1 MKFLTSQLSS
11 FVQSTGRRNVRLLLR
26 FVGVLAAMVAV
37 FTILFHVLMVVEGQR
52 HSWLTGFY
60 WTLTVMSTTGFGD
73 ITFKSDVGRIFSIV
87 VLVSG
92 MIFLL
97 ILLPFTFIEFFYA
110 PWMKAQAEAR
120 APRQLREGISGHVIL
135 TAYDPVTTSL
145 MHKLEDYG
153 YPYVLVVGE
162 LQEALRL
169 HDLGVRVLFGEVDR
183 PATYCLARAETAAM
197 VAVTGTDF
205 ENTNIAFTIRE
216 LTDRVPIV
224 ATANSEDSVD
234 ILKLAGSSHVLQLS
248 EMMGSALARRISG
261 VDATA
266 HVIGDFGK
274 VLIAEATAAGTP
286 LEGKTLAESRL
297 RENAGVSVIG
307 LWKRGQFEVASA
319 ETKIDAH
326 SVLLLA
332 GSEEQLRGYDELFC
346 IYHVST
352 APVMIIGGGRVGR
365 ATARALAEREIDYR
379 IVESRPERILDREKY
394 VEGNA
399 ADLTT
404 LERAGLRECPAIVIT
419 PHDDDQNIYLTIY
432 CRRLRPDVQII
443 SRAVRERNVSTLHRA
458 GADFVLSYAWMGATA
473 IFNYLNRTD
482 VLMVAEGLHVC
493 ETEVPPAL
501 SGKTLADAAIPR
513 DTGCSVVALRT
524 AAGLEINPTADAV
537 MQPGQ
542 RIILICTPESEHRF
556 LACYGARL
564 VPARRSLARRG
575 GELTRRP
582 NEPT

>member
-1 MKFLTSQLSS
+1 VKFLTSQLTS
-11 FVQSTGRRNVRLLLR
+11 FVGSAGRRNVRLLLR
-26 FVGVLAAMVAV
+26 FIGVLALMVVV
-37 FTILFHVLMVVEGQR
+37 FSILFHVLMLVEGKE
-52 HSWLTGFY
+52 HSWLTGVY

-73 ITFKSDVGRIFSIV
+73 ITFTSDAGRLFSII

-97 ILLPFTFIEFFYA
+97 VLLPFTFIEFFYA
-110 PWMKAQAEAR
+110 PWMKAQAESR
-120 APRQLREGISGHVIL
+120 APRKLPEGTSGHVIL

-145 MHKLEDYG
+145 MRKLDDYG
-153 YPYVLVVGE
+153 YPYVLLVGE

-183 PATYCLARAETAAM
+183 PETYCLARAESAAM
-197 VAVTGTDF
+197 VAATGNDF
-205 ENTNIAFTIRE
+205 LNTNIAFTVRE

-224 ATANSEDSVD
+224 ATADAEDSVD
-234 ILKLAGSSHVLQLS
+234 ILKLAGSSDVLQLS

-261 VDATA
+261 ADATA
-266 HVIGDFGK
+266 HVIGSFGE

-286 LEGKTLAESRL
+286 LEGKTLAEIRL
-297 RENAGVSVIG
+297 RQHAGVSVIG
-307 LWKRGQFEVASA
+307 LWKRGQFEVGKAD
-319 ETKIDAH
+319 TKIDAH

-332 GSEEQLRGYDELFC
+332 GSEEQLRAYDALFC

-379 IVESRPERILDREKY
+379 IVESQPGRIRDKEKY
-394 VEGNA
+394 IEGNA
-399 ADLTT
+399 ADFDT

-473 IFNYLNRTD
+473 IFNTLKRAD

-493 ETEVPPAL
+493 ETEVPLAL
-501 SGKTLADAAIPR
+501 AGKTLAEAAVPR
-513 DTGCSVVALRT
+513 ATGCSVVALRT
-524 AAGLEINPTADAV
+524 TTGLRINPAAHEV
-537 MQPGQ
+537 MQRGQ
-542 RIILICTPESEHRF
+542 RIILICTPEAEHRF
-556 LACYGARL
+556 LELYGARL
-564 VPARRSLARRG
+564 SRASSASG
-575 GELTRRP
+575 SAA
-582 NEPT
+582 